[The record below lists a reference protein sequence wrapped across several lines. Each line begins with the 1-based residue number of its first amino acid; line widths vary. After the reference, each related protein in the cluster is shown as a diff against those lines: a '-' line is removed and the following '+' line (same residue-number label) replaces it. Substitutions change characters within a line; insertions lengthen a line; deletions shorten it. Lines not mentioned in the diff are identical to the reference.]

1 MRVISLA
8 RPNEQRKVEMLLVK
22 LAKLKP
28 VAAKRSSIPNA
39 KAPVRNAS

>member
-8 RPNEQRKVEMLLVK
+8 RPNEQRRVEMLLVK

-28 VAAKRSSIPNA
+28 VAAKRSSIPNTKTA
-39 KAPVRNAS
+39 IRNAS